1 MRTGD
6 AKGSSGGVTWPG
18 GAKTGGRDQNARTTI
33 VPRQQADTPIGACL
47 GALGAWLAFAGA
59 GIALMTA
66 LVSPPDHSITSSATA
81 SSDGGTVM
89 PASLAA

>member
-1 MRTGD
+1 
-6 AKGSSGGVTWPG
+6 VTWPG
-18 GAKTGGRDQNARTTI
+18 GAKTGGRGSNVSNTL
-33 VPRQQADTPIGACL
+33 VPRQLADKPIGACL
-47 GALGAWLAFAGA
+47 GALGAWLAFTGA